1 MKSNY
6 NFKVFFIKLISIFLL
21 IVFITTY
28 IYNLFVHDNIDFL
41 KKISTLSEREKREQ
55 LKNKI
60 RKEIKYSIDK
70 DRILSEEDAE
80 LLRVFLNKLSK
91 EIKTE

>member
-1 MKSNY
+1 MKTNY
-6 NFKVFFIKLISIFLL
+6 NLKVFFIKLISIFLL
-21 IVFITTY
+21 VVFITTY
-28 IYNLFVHDNIDFL
+28 IYNLFIHDNVDIL
-41 KKISTLSEREKREQ
+41 KKISTLSERDKREQ
-55 LKNKI
+55 FKNKI

>member
-1 MKSNY
+1 MKLN
-6 NFKVFFIKLISIFLL
+6 NEFKVFFIKLVSIFL
-21 IVFITTY
+21 IIIFIITY
-28 IYNLFVHDNIDFL
+28 IYNLFISDNIDFF
-41 KKISTLSEREKREQ
+41 KKISNFSDKQTKEFI
-55 LKNKI
+55 KNKI
-60 RKEIKYSIDK
+60 RKEIKYSIEK